1 MQRGDAMLGRGKVHI
16 GWCVQ
21 GQGRW
26 KENVGLEGV
35 GMLIAVSMI
44 LDGVVV
50 LCDWS
55 VIVCKVLS
63 RQHWFSRMARAHT
76 VSRKPS
82 TAKMVANIEIEDM
95 AMEMTEMQGS
105 YSGIDVQISLRSD
118 ERLGYREKSRPR
130 RFMFGRVSQASAPI
144 H

>member
-1 MQRGDAMLGRGKVHI
+1 
-16 GWCVQ
+16 
-21 GQGRW
+21 
-26 KENVGLEGV
+26 
-35 GMLIAVSMI
+35 
-44 LDGVVV
+44 
-50 LCDWS
+50 
-55 VIVCKVLS
+55 
-63 RQHWFSRMARAHT
+63 
-76 VSRKPS
+76 
-82 TAKMVANIEIEDM
+82 MVANIEIEDM